1 MSAISFHTGPRS
13 FCCGPALA
21 RILWGQLSSVSITAL
36 GEREY
41 SKNQVLKG
49 EGCVVSRLYSLPFRQ
64 AVCGVAAS
72 PVLRLPLIEM
82 NSFMN
87 GSLSSVF
94 SGLLAF
100 RFCNWVLL
108 VNFPY
113 TYGLPPKID
122 FKVFENRV
130 IKDMAVPPL
139 FPNSYLQ
146 TECS

>member
-1 MSAISFHTGPRS
+1 MTLRFGLECHQLSHRS
-13 FCCGPALA
+13 TKFLLWPSPGTDPVGPA
-21 RILWGQLSSVSITAL
+21 QLSLNHGT
-36 GEREY
+36 GGKREY
-41 SKNQVLKG
+41 SKSQVLKG

-64 AVCGVAAS
+64 AVHGLAAS

-87 GSLSSVF
+87 CSLSSVF

-122 FKVFENRV
+122 FKVFEN
-130 IKDMAVPPL
+130 
-139 FPNSYLQ
+139 SY
-146 TECS
+146 